1 MEAFMFGIKFVK
13 FEPNLYVMLFK
24 NGKVKRE
31 GTGLSFHYF
40 APTSSLVAIPL
51 TSTDVPFIFSETTID
66 FQAITIQGQ
75 ITFRISD
82 PQKISK
88 LLNFTL
94 NCDTLKHISDDPE
107 KLNQRIINV
116 IKVIIHSQVTALS
129 LKDAL
134 RSSDSIVEK
143 ILSTISK
150 DKEITSLGIE
160 ILGISILAIKPN
172 PETAKALE
180 AQTREEILKE
190 SDEAI
195 FLRRNAAVEQERT
208 IKENELNTEIA
219 IENKNKEIME
229 TKMESEKSVQ
239 IKQQE
244 INESDMLFQIQI
256 EEKNKQLVKLKME
269 NAKLESDSKAYAVSS
284 LMKSFEGV
292 NPSILQSLATVGLES
307 NQIIAMA
314 FQGLAEKAEKIGQLN
329 VSPDLLSELISKK

>member
-1 MEAFMFGIKFVK
+1 MFGIKFVK
-13 FEPNLYVMLFK
+13 FEPNLHVLLYK
-24 NGKVKRE
+24 NGKVKRQ
-31 GTGLSFHYF
+31 GLGLSFYYF
-40 APTSSLVAIPL
+40 APTSSLIAIPL
-51 TSTDVPFIFSETTID
+51 TSNDAPFIISETTVD
-66 FQAITIQGQ
+66 FQEITIQGQ
-75 ITFRISD
+75 ITYRISD

-94 NCDTLKHISDDPE
+94 NNESLRYISDDPE
-107 KLNQRIINV
+107 KLTQRIINV
-116 IKVIIHSQVTALS
+116 IKVIIHSEVTSLS

-143 ILSTISK
+143 ILISITK
-150 DKEITSLGIE
+150 DKEIISLGIE

-195 FLRRNAAVEQERT
+195 FLRRNAAVEQERV

-219 IENKNKEIME
+219 IENKNKEILE

-239 IKQQE
+239 IKRQE
-244 INESDMLFQIQI
+244 INESDMMFKIQI
-256 EEKNKQLVKLKME
+256 EEKNKNLVKLKME
-269 NAKLESDSKAYAVSS
+269 NSKIESDAKAYSVSAI
-284 LMKSFEGV
+284 MKSFEGV
-292 NPSILQSLATVGLES
+292 DPAILNSLATVGLES

-329 VSPDLLSELISKK
+329 ISPDLLADLLDKK

>member
-1 MEAFMFGIKFVK
+1 M
-13 FEPNLYVMLFK
+13 
-24 NGKVKRE
+24 
-31 GTGLSFHYF
+31 
-40 APTSSLVAIPL
+40 
-51 TSTDVPFIFSETTID
+51 
-66 FQAITIQGQ
+66 
-75 ITFRISD
+75 
-82 PQKISK
+82 
-88 LLNFTL
+88 
-94 NCDTLKHISDDPE
+94 
-107 KLNQRIINV
+107 
-116 IKVIIHSQVTALS
+116 
-129 LKDAL
+129 

-143 ILSTISK
+143 ILSTIDK
-150 DKEITSLGIE
+150 DKEIISLGIE

-239 IKQQE
+239 IKQHE
-244 INESDMLFQIQI
+244 INESDMLFKIQM

-269 NAKLESDSKAYAVSS
+269 NAKIESDAKAYAVSS
-284 LMKSFEGV
+284 LMKSFDGV
-292 NPSILQSLATVGLES
+292 NPSIIQSLATVGLES

-329 VSPDLLSELISKK
+329 VSPDLLSELINKK